1 MSEWAKYLAV
11 FSTFMRNS
19 LVREMTFRSHF
30 IIESIAALSWPLM
43 NLGFYKLIFLYT
55 REIGANTGWGE
66 FEFYAFLSTTMIV
79 NSMVQA
85 FFMPNCE
92 EFSEMIRTG
101 GLDFALL
108 KPIDTQFL
116 VSLQRVS
123 WSSLTN
129 LLLGL
134 GLLAVS
140 VYTLRTRASDPIEIP
155 LWTTIA
161 YPIYVLCG
169 VMILYSLMIAL
180 SAMSIWMG
188 RNQSLYDFWFYI
200 TNFSRYPMEIYSGRW
215 GTPLRIGFTFIIPVL
230 VVINV
235 PARLLV
241 QPLRGENFW
250 SPLFTLL
257 ATAAAL
263 GTSRWIFQLAL
274 QRYRS
279 ASS

>member
-250 SPLFTLL
+250 LALFTLL

>member
-1 MSEWAKYLAV
+1 
-11 FSTFMRNS
+11 
-19 LVREMTFRSHF
+19 
-30 IIESIAALSWPLM
+30 
-43 NLGFYKLIFLYT
+43 
-55 REIGANTGWGE
+55 
-66 FEFYAFLSTTMIV
+66 
-79 NSMVQA
+79 VQA

-250 SPLFTLL
+250 LALFTLL

>member
-1 MSEWAKYLAV
+1 
-11 FSTFMRNS
+11 MRNS

-55 REIGANTGWGE
+55 KEIGANTGWGE

-79 NSMVQA
+79 NSIVQA

-140 VYTLRTRASDPIEIP
+140 VYTLHTRPSDPLTIP
-155 LWTTIA
+155 LWTAVA
-161 YPIYVLCG
+161 YPVYVLCG
-169 VMILYSLMIAL
+169 VTILYSLMIAL

-215 GTPLRIGFTFIIPVL
+215 GTPLRIGFTFVIPVL

-241 QPLRGENFW
+241 QPLRGENIGLA
-250 SPLFTLL
+250 LFTLL
-257 ATAAAL
+257 ATAAAF
-263 GTSRWIFQLAL
+263 GGSRQIFQLAL
-274 QRYRS
+274 HRYRS